1 MAKTQMVCPFSGKA
15 CRECAIY
22 RGRHYYWCFNPKYRG
37 HLNKSDQTSGGA
49 NISVSESEIGERLVS
64 NTVSK

>member
-37 HLNKSDQTSGGA
+37 HLNKSDQASDGV
-49 NISVSESEIGERLVS
+49 NNSISEPEMDERLFS
-64 NTVSK
+64 STVSK